1 MIARL
6 PATLLLATA
15 LSSCA
20 LGPRPTPPVLPA
32 PAAAWNGT
40 ADASAWPD
48 GRWWQAFGSRELDQL
63 VADAQANNDDLA
75 IAKARLEQAD
85 AQARIAGAPLLP
97 SLGAAPIAEETRRIA
112 PNGVVRRYGTL
123 NGVFSA
129 SYQLDLFGKN
139 RDAARAAREDAQA
152 VAFQLAVTRLTITAS
167 VASTYLQLLGTLD
180 QIASANA
187 QVENARAV
195 LGGLTRQQ
203 QRGLIPALQVEQ
215 QRALTDQLAADL
227 PPLAAQRTHLLDALA
242 LLTGRNPEGFRI
254 TGTSLQDLRLP
265 PIVAGL
271 PSDLLLHRPD
281 IQAAERNLTAAG
293 GDVSVARKQFLPSF
307 SLTASGGA
315 GSLLLGSALSGPTSI
330 FDISLGVL
338 QSIFDGGLRRGQL
351 QDANG
356 RYHEL
361 AATYLRA
368 IHQAYGD
375 VEDALASAQAAREQ
389 VAREDA
395 ALASAVRAS
404 TMAKMGYDAGTTDML
419 PLLIA
424 QQGLAAEQAR
434 AAQARL
440 TQATSIVDLYKALG
454 GGWSISAEGN
464 TADLGG

>member
-15 LSSCA
+15 LTSCA
-20 LGPRPTPPVLPA
+20 LGPRPTPSVPPV

-40 ADASAWPD
+40 ADAAAWPD
-48 GRWWQAFGSRELDQL
+48 SRWWQAFGSRELDQL
-63 VADAQANNDDLA
+63 VADVQAHNDDLA
-75 IAKARLEQAD
+75 AAKARLEQAD

-97 SLGAAPIAEETRRIA
+97 SLSAAPIADETRRIA

-129 SYQLDLFGKN
+129 SYQLDVWGSN
-139 RDAARAAREDAQA
+139 RDTARAAREDAQA
-152 VAFQLAVTRLTITAS
+152 VAFQLAVTRVTITAS
-167 VASTYLQLLGTLD
+167 VASTYLRLLGTLD

-195 LGGLTRQQ
+195 LDGLKRQQ
-203 QRGLIPALQVEQ
+203 QSGLIPGLQVEQ

-227 PPLAAQRTHLLDALA
+227 PPLEAQRTHLLDALA

-254 TGTSLQDLRLP
+254 SGTSLQEIRLP
-265 PIVAGL
+265 PIVAGV
-271 PSDLLLHRPD
+271 PSDLLVHRPD
-281 IQAAERNLTAAG
+281 IQAAERDLAAAG
-293 GDVSVARKQFLPSF
+293 GNVSAARKRFLPSF
-307 SLTASGGA
+307 SLTATGGA
-315 GSLLLGSALSGPTSI
+315 GSILLGSAISGPTSI

-338 QSIFDGGLRRGQL
+338 QSIFDGGRLRGQL

-361 AATYLRA
+361 AATYLRS

-375 VEDALASAQAAREQ
+375 VEDTLASAQAAREQ

-395 ALASAVRAS
+395 ALASALRAS
-404 TMAKMGYDAGTTDML
+404 NMARMAFAAGTTDML
-419 PLLIA
+419 PVLIA
-424 QQGLAAEQAR
+424 QQALATEEAR

-440 TQATSIVDLYKALG
+440 TQATSIVDLYTALG
-454 GGWSISAEGN
+454 GGWSIAE
-464 TADLGG
+464 